1 MHVEMQKI
9 EKMEKSNDSERLLSF
24 IYNHKKVK
32 FKLRV

>member
-24 IYNHKKVK
+24 IYNHKKVSCQI
-32 FKLRV
+32 